1 MRYKVTYADK
11 VQNFVEADS
20 FNEATKVA
28 FRIHPTSPVDKVEL
42 IAESVFEDIFRAFKM
57 I

>member
-1 MRYKVTYADK
+1 MRYKVTHADK

-28 FRIHPTSPVDKVEL
+28 FRIHPMSPVDKVEL
-42 IAESVFEDIFRAFKM
+42 VAESVFEDIFQAFKM

>member
-1 MRYKVTYADK
+1 MKYKVTYADK
-11 VQNFVEADS
+11 VQNFVEANN

-28 FRIHPTSPVDKVEL
+28 FKIHPMSPVDKVEL
-42 IAESVFEDIFRAFKM
+42 IAESVFDDIFRAFKM